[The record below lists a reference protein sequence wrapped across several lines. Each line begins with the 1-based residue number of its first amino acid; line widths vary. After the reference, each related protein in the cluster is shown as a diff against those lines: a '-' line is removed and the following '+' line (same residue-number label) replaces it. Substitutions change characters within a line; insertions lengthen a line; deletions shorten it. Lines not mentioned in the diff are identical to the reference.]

1 MTTTNLTTTLPTN
14 KYARIAIWVL
24 QVLAA
29 AAFISAGGAK
39 LAGVPMMVEIFDKV
53 GVGQWFRYVTG
64 SIEVASG
71 LALLIPALA
80 AFGAVMLV
88 GTMAGAVVTHL
99 FIIGGSPV
107 PAILLLAITAIIAW
121 FRRGTILARL
131 Q

>member
-1 MTTTNLTTTLPTN
+1 MTTTNLTTTLPAN

-64 SIEVASG
+64 TIEIVAG
-71 LALLIPALA
+71 IALLIPALA

-88 GTMAGAVVTHL
+88 GTMAGAVATHL
-99 FIIGGSPV
+99 FIIGGNPV
-107 PAILLLAITAIIAW
+107 PAIVLLAITAIIAW

-131 Q
+131 